1 MAKLVFKNGSYAGKT
16 FTVPA
21 GKTITVGRNRDLE
34 LPLPDLKL
42 SRRHCQLEQ
51 TPTGW
56 LVRDLGSTNGTYLNG
71 QRLVGEAPLTNF
83 DRVQVGDTE
92 MEFQCETD
100 VSDQDTKPAVEEKN
114 SDGTVVSNALEPM
127 VDAQVANQPTF
138 LSSQQALTPDN
149 LPAVPQTLEEVLA
162 ELVRPLPPEPGA
174 APPPPVAAPSPPKL
188 LFCDRCNGSIPSV
201 DLDLGEAKE
210 IGDQLFCKDCIKKGV
225 TVGPEPSKKAKPAL
239 PKDASQDIDEIL
251 KGLGEVEEIDVEEA
265 TEAVNNAVDFED
277 TKRKVIS
284 GMAAG
289 STRRNDPIQPGQ
301 RPGRRPPPAPVSRK
315 VVKSMLGD
323 DFEES
328 SEGAKAAPRKAPPK
342 SPASPFDEDEDLIEI
357 GESGPS

>member
-42 SRRHCQLEQ
+42 SRRHAQLEQ

-92 MEFQCETD
+92 MEFQCEAD
-100 VSDQDTKPAVEEKN
+100 VSDQDTKPAVEKDP
-114 SDGTVVSNALEPM
+114 DGTVVSNALEPM
-127 VDAQVANQPTF
+127 VDAQLANQPTF
-138 LSSQQALTPDN
+138 LPGQQALTPN
-149 LPAVPQTLEEVLA
+149 EQPAVPPTLEELLA
-162 ELVRPLPPEPGA
+162 EMVRPLPPEPGA
-174 APPPPVAAPSPPKL
+174 APPPVEAAPAPKL

-210 IGDQLFCKDCIKKGV
+210 IGDELFCKDCIKKGV
-225 TVGPEPSKKAKPAL
+225 TVGPKPTKPA
-239 PKDASQDIDEIL
+239 KDASQDIDEIL
-251 KGLGEVEEIDVEEA
+251 KGLGEVEEIVVEEA
-265 TEAVNNAVDFED
+265 TEAVNNEVDFED

-315 VVKSMLGD
+315 AVKNMLGD

-342 SPASPFDEDEDLIEI
+342 STASPFDEDEDLIEI

>member
-42 SRRHCQLEQ
+42 SRRHAQLEQ

-100 VSDQDTKPAVEEKN
+100 VSDQDTKPAVEEKA
-114 SDGTVVSNALEPM
+114 DGTVVSNALEPM

-138 LSSQQALTPDN
+138 LPGQQMLTPSEQ
-149 LPAVPQTLEEVLA
+149 PAVPKTLEELLA
-162 ELVRPLPPEPGA
+162 EMVRPLPPEPGA
-174 APPPPVAAPSPPKL
+174 APAPAPMETAPPPPKL

-210 IGDQLFCKDCIKKGV
+210 IGDELFCKDCIKKGV
-225 TVGPEPSKKAKPAL
+225 TVGPEPTKRAKPG
-239 PKDASQDIDEIL
+239 KDASQDIDEIL
-251 KGLGEVEEIDVEEA
+251 KGLGEVEEIVVEEA

-289 STRRNDPIQPGQ
+289 STRRNDPVQPGQ

-315 VVKSMLGD
+315 AVQNMLGD
-323 DFEES
+323 DFDES
-328 SEGAKAAPRKAPPK
+328 NEGAQAAPRKAPPK
-342 SPASPFDEDEDLIEI
+342 STASPFDEDEDLIEI
-357 GESGPS
+357 GESGPN